1 MAENRAFRRRYP
13 VRAIAFVAGASLLFL
28 GELVLLAL
36 FLMPMI
42 PLIPLFIMIM
52 IGNACLVSAAVE
64 YASSLARVEPVRT
77 PGETTRAKTADA
89 LHAKAPRAA

>member
-1 MAENRAFRRRYP
+1 MPENRDFRRRYP
-13 VRAIAFVAGASLLFL
+13 ARAIAFVAGASLLFF

-42 PLIPLFIMIM
+42 PLIPVFIMIM
-52 IGNACLVSAAVE
+52 IGNACLVSAAVD

-77 PGETTRAKTADA
+77 PGDTTRAQTTEA
-89 LHAKAPRAA
+89 LHAEAPRAA